1 MINTPVISVVLP
13 VYNVENYIKE
23 CIYSILNQTEQD
35 FEILVIDDCSTDKTL
50 DIVRTFKDNRIK
62 IYKKKENKGLIDSL
76 NIGFKIAKGKYI
88 ARVDGDDI
96 NVLDRFEKQLLVLE
110 SNPEIKACGSWLQ
123 VINESTKLI
132 KHKEQHLE
140 IQAELLIRCP
150 MSLGATMLDREAYS
164 LFRFDEKK
172 KHVEDYDF
180 WARTAWNCKMYNIQ
194 EVLYYYRVHGNQV
207 SSVYNKI
214 QKEEDVKIKLSLF
227 KKLNYNTELYTDV
240 LIEKVMYSN
249 KYITIKEFYLFF
261 NWINTLLR
269 RNKKT
274 QLFDQ
279 LYLKDV
285 LDKIIRNI
293 VYKIFFVGNR
303 ENIDKLWR
311 AKAFLI
317 LPVNEK
323 IYVTFKKMIS

>member
-1 MINTPVISVVLP
+1 MALISVVLP

-23 CIYSILNQTEQD
+23 CMDSILNQTIQD
-35 FEILVIDDCSTDKTL
+35 FEVLVIDDCSTDKTL
-50 DIVRTFKDNRIK
+50 DIVRAYKDERIR
-62 IYKKKENKGLIDSL
+62 IHEKEVNKGLIDSL

-96 NVLDRFEKQLLVLE
+96 NALDRFEKQLLVLE
-110 SNPEIKACGSWLQ
+110 SNSEIKACGSWLQ
-123 VINESTKLI
+123 IINEPNKLI
-132 KHKEQHLE
+132 EHKEQHVE
-140 IQAELLIRCP
+140 IQAELLMRCP

-164 LFRFDEKK
+164 LFKFDETK

-180 WARTAWNCKMYNIQ
+180 WARSAWDCKMYNIQ

-214 QKEEDVKIKLSLF
+214 QKEGDIKIKLSLF
-227 KKLNYNTELYTDV
+227 RKLNYNTELYTDV
-240 LIEKVMYSN
+240 FLKKVMYSN
-249 KYITIKEFYLFF
+249 KFITVKEFYLFF
-261 NWINTLLR
+261 NWINILLR
-269 RNKKT
+269 ENKKT

-285 LDKIIRNI
+285 LDKVTRGI

-317 LPVNEK
+317 LPVKEK
-323 IYVTFKKMIS
+323 IYVLRKKLIS